1 MINFILER
9 TLIVTA
15 RFLRFA
21 LFVYILFIKYLPK
34 LSSMKYLFGPSET
47 ETLSCLGLCLEYD
60 LPHVLGNVN
69 VIMPA

>member
-1 MINFILER
+1 MIHFILER

-15 RFLRFA
+15 RFRRYA

-47 ETLSCLGLCLEYD
+47 ETLSAWVCLEYD
-60 LPHVLGNVN
+60 PLHVLGNVN
-69 VIMPA
+69 VIRPA